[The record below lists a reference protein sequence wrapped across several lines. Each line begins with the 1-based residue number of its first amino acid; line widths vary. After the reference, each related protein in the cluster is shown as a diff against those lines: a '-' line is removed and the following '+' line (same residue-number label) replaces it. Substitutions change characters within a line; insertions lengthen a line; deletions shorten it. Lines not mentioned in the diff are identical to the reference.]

1 MTLNP
6 VHTIGVQMAEAV
18 TAHAAMDSS
27 AVRDLCC
34 QKLEQVGI
42 AEPEAR
48 LRAYPHE
55 FSGGMRQRVAIAIAL
70 LNKPELIIA
79 DEPTT
84 ALDVTIQAQIVAE
97 VEDLCR
103 STGTALLWVTHD
115 LGLVSSFADR
125 VCVMYAGR
133 IVEEGRVD
141 QVLSAPRH
149 PYTHG
154 LLASIP
160 SRHRR
165 GEALFRMPD
174 AQGPAPQS
182 GCAFINRCPRP
193 TEQCKAPLQ
202 ELELENERRVL
213 CVNPL

>member
-1 MTLNP
+1 
-6 VHTIGVQMAEAV
+6 
-18 TAHAAMDSS
+18 
-27 AVRDLCC
+27 
-34 QKLEQVGI
+34 
-42 AEPEAR
+42 
-48 LRAYPHE
+48 
-55 FSGGMRQRVAIAIAL
+55 MRQRVAIAIAL

-174 AQGPAPQS
+174 AQGPAPS
-182 GCAFINRCPRP
+182 PVVPSSTGVRV
-193 TEQCKAPLQ
+193 
-202 ELELENERRVL
+202 RRSSAKHL
-213 CVNPL
+213 CRSLSLRMSDACSA